1 MQTQWWAWVSD
12 FSRPSPGG
20 ISGEQEREREPGC
33 QIVGGTPVAFFLA
46 AWIWQGGRLG
56 RAVGMGA
63 GAGVGVGLVWVR
75 PDPHVGVGP
84 VWVCADPGVGV
95 CAVPGVGVY

>member
-1 MQTQWWAWVSD
+1 MTSAGPALGAYQVS
-12 FSRPSPGG
+12 R
-20 ISGEQEREREPGC
+20 REREPGC

-95 CAVPGVGVY
+95 CCSSCGCVLFQVWA